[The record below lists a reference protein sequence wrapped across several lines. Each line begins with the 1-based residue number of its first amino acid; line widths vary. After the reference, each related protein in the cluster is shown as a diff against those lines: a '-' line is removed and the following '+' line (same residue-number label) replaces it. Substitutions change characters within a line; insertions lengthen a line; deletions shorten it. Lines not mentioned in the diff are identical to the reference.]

1 MAIIEGFVV
10 GVGGA
15 CGNNDR
21 PGRSVRARG
30 AGRVPPGVD
39 RCGSSSREDMTNR
52 IPSLKP
58 SALICVRR
66 RDGGV
71 FRVKTNVQF
80 DFNSVRE
87 FAFQHKAPNDRPR

>member
-1 MAIIEGFVV
+1 
-10 GVGGA
+10 
-15 CGNNDR
+15 
-21 PGRSVRARG
+21 
-30 AGRVPPGVD
+30 
-39 RCGSSSREDMTNR
+39 MTNR
-52 IPSLKP
+52 IPSRLKP